1 MVVSGRQDYG
11 WKDTPQPPHV
21 PAMLS
26 CSCVIKRGVNKWHPA
41 ESVSHR
47 VLRTHLC
54 IQSPLKTLF
63 IMLFPFLY
71 TLFYFHFLICK
82 CITVNIRENKKINW
96 KKHNQ
101 WAHKGWSQVSAEVMP
116 QTDNRTSSRETSCPT
131 FGYLTQDS
139 LFALCKRSKEDEK
152 LKVTWW
158 QCCEMGFPFLWS

>member
-1 MVVSGRQDYG
+1 MTELCWIRKASHKTWCTLYHKISIKVKKFKVIGKERVVVSGRQDYG
-11 WKDTPQPPHV
+11 WKDTPQPPHF

-54 IQSPLKTLF
+54 IHSPLKTLF

-82 CITVNIRENKKINW
+82 CITANIKENKKN
-96 KKHNQ
+96 
-101 WAHKGWSQVSAEVMP
+101 
-116 QTDNRTSSRETSCPT
+116 
-131 FGYLTQDS
+131 
-139 LFALCKRSKEDEK
+139 
-152 LKVTWW
+152 
-158 QCCEMGFPFLWS
+158 